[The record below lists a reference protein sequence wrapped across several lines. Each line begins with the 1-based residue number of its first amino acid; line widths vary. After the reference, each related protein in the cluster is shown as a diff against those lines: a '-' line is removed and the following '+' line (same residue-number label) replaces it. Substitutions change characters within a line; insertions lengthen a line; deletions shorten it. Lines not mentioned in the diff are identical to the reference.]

1 MIIET
6 ETHSTAFCSRLTRS
20 FLVFSEFQHSI
31 EVAAKCINQAFAY
44 ASENL
49 DAIGLSLTPKLAEN
63 MRPKLK
69 GCESEVAVF
78 LDTRWKAVTF
88 DWTVDYNI
96 PEMHIH
102 SHQLLSPRSPAD
114 DRRV

>member
-1 MIIET
+1 M
-6 ETHSTAFCSRLTRS
+6 
-20 FLVFSEFQHSI
+20 
-31 EVAAKCINQAFAY
+31 AAKCVNQAFAY

-49 DAIGLSLTPKLAEN
+49 DTIGLSLTPKLAEN

-69 GCESEVAVF
+69 GCEAEVVTF

-88 DWTVDYNI
+88 DWTLDSNVQEHI
-96 PEMHIH
+96 P
-102 SHQLLSPRSPAD
+102 SRPLVSPRPLAD

>member
-1 MIIET
+1 LREVA
-6 ETHSTAFCSRLTRS
+6 HDFFALSPYRL
-20 FLVFSEFQHSI
+20 LAPLEHKHSI
-31 EVAAKCINQAFAY
+31 EVAAKCVSQAFAY

-49 DAIGLSLTPKLAEN
+49 DTIGLSLTPKLAEN

-69 GCESEVAVF
+69 GCEAEVATF

-88 DWTVDYNI
+88 DWTLDSNVQ
-96 PEMHIH
+96 EMHIL
-102 SHQLLSPRSPAD
+102 SRPLVSPRPLTD